1 MLREVRERKGRGK
14 KRKGV
19 RVRREGE
26 GRGKRREKV
35 EEKGK
40 GNAMKTIVII
50 KDRAYSIK
58 HGLLWVFTITFV

>member
-26 GRGKRREKV
+26 GRGKRREMV
-35 EEKGK
+35 EEKGR
-40 GNAMKTIVII
+40 GNVMKTIVII
-50 KDRAYSIK
+50 KDRE
-58 HGLLWVFTITFV
+58 LTV